1 MRNFRTRNP
10 VLWIIFLSSLLL
22 LPLFGENTHAETSKK
37 SSSIPEQ
44 LPGIFSP
51 LSWDMKIKELHKLFP
66 SAEIQNVDYIGLDD
80 KKMIVTIL
88 SGINWAYFG
97 EVLIH
102 VDHHKYKNINMISI
116 STTENRPECFEKIP
130 SPKWCRSSYNDELVK
145 ILGDVKA
152 EISKIYGP
160 PLEFKGVGAR
170 EAAGLPPDPRE
181 TTFKWERKGF
191 NLFLDITV
199 GEEDDWGVALKAV
212 IRKHPD

>member
-1 MRNFRTRNP
+1 MNVSGRNP
-10 VLWIIFLSSLLL
+10 VFWIVFLSSLLIL
-22 LPLFGENTHAETSKK
+22 SSFNACADTKTSAENVTTLEKLPD
-37 SSSIPEQ
+37 
-44 LPGIFSP
+44 IFSP
-51 LSWDMKIKELHKLFP
+51 LSWDIKIKKLNKLFP
-66 SAEIQNVDYIGLDD
+66 SAEIQNIEYTGLND

-97 EVLIH
+97 EVLIN
-102 VDHHKYKNINMISI
+102 VDHHKYKRIRMISI
-116 STTENRPECFEKIP
+116 STTENRQECFEDIP
-130 SPKWCRSSYNDELVK
+130 RPKWCRTSYNDELVK

-212 IRKHPD
+212 IREHPK

>member
-1 MRNFRTRNP
+1 MHLSHRNP
-10 VLWIIFLSSLLL
+10 IFGIVFLSSLLIL
-22 LPLFGENTHAETSKK
+22 NSFNVCADTKTSAKSLTTLEKLPD
-37 SSSIPEQ
+37 
-44 LPGIFSP
+44 IFSP
-51 LSWDMKIKELHKLFP
+51 LSWDIKIKKLDKLFP
-66 SAEIQNVDYIGLDD
+66 AAEIQDVEYTGLND

-102 VDHHKYKNINMISI
+102 VDHHKYKSIRMISI
-116 STTENRPECFEKIP
+116 STTEDRPECFEDVP
-130 SPKWCRSSYNDELVK
+130 PPKWCRSSYNDELVK
-145 ILGDVKA
+145 ILEDVKA

-160 PLEFKGVGAR
+160 PLEFKGTGAR

-199 GEEDDWGVALKAV
+199 GEEDDWAVALKAV
-212 IRKHPD
+212 IREH